1 MRDGRRS
8 LSVVAEIEESV
19 LNELRSDL
27 SKARSALQD
36 AVGQVKELTAV
47 IGGPMKT
54 TEQEYEGNP
63 PYSCL
68 DGPGLHAVAD
78 SSLERRSRF
87 RSQELE
93 RRANDMSK
101 TLVALQFQKDSA
113 EIKVAELSRHLG
125 EVTAAKDRA
134 ERRAIDLA
142 KQLVAA
148 PLIRTSLPI
157 PDAAPS
163 PIVTPCSTPRGLQ
176 EGASPCEH
184 PLLRLFQSGDS
195 ESYAKAVR
203 SYQLAAENGNA
214 LAQYS
219 LGHMY
224 DAGHGVV
231 KNRAEAMRWYTQAAQ
246 QGHRRAQ
253 ISLDALSA
261 GR

>member
-54 TEQEYEGNP
+54 TEQEYEGKP

-78 SSLERRSRF
+78 SSLERRWRF

-101 TLVALQFQKDSA
+101 TLVALQFQKESA

-142 KQLVAA
+142 KQLVA

-203 SYQLAAENGNA
+203 SYQIAAENGNA

-224 DAGHGVV
+224 DAGHGVCPD
-231 KNRAEAMRWYTQAAQ
+231 RAEAMRWYTQAAQ